1 MVSIKRKDN
10 KGRILK
16 DGESQRPDGTY
27 RYRYTDATGKRR
39 DVYSSRLVPTDKP
52 VPGSKNGLSLR
63 EKEKLINRDLED
75 GIKAQVENKVTLN
88 DMFRLYMSG
97 KTKLKAS
104 TRTNYIYMYEKYV
117 QDILGTKQIKDI
129 KYSTIYSFYC
139 NLIDNL
145 GFKPNSME
153 IIHTI
158 LHPVFRLAVR
168 DNNIRTNPTDG
179 VMKEIK
185 QTYDWEKPKRIA
197 LTIPEQEAFM
207 RFISESR
214 TYCRWQPM
222 MTVFL
227 GTGCRV
233 GEIIGLRWED
243 CDFEKGIISINHNTL
258 YRKYDGE
265 DEARFHITTPKTDAG
280 TRIIPMLSAVKRAL
294 LTEYNYQL
302 KYGFCD
308 EVIDGYS
315 GFIFQNRYGNLFTAH
330 DINRAIERIYKAHNE
345 HEMVQAEKEKRQP
358 LLIRH
363 FTAHNLRHTFCTRFC
378 ENESNLKVIQEIM
391 GHADIET
398 TMNIYAEATAQKK
411 QESFANLEGKIKIA

>member
-1 MVSIKRKDN
+1 MASTKRKDN

-39 DVYSSRLVPTDKP
+39 DVYSSRLVPTDKL
-52 VPGSKNGLSLR
+52 VPGSKSDLSLR

-88 DMFRLYMSG
+88 DMFHLYMSG
-97 KTKLKAS
+97 KTKLKDS

-117 QDILGTKQIKDI
+117 KDTLGTKQIKDI

-145 GFKPNSME
+145 NFKPNSME

-168 DNNIRTNPTDG
+168 DNHIRTNPTDG

-197 LTIPEQEAFM
+197 LTISEQEAFM

-214 TYCRWQPM
+214 IYSRWQPM

-233 GEIIGLRWED
+233 GEIIGLRWAD

-258 YRKYDGE
+258 YRKYNGE
-265 DEARFHITTPKTDAG
+265 NESRFHITTPKTDAG
-280 TRIIPMLSAVKRAL
+280 TRIIPMLSDVKRAL

-308 EVIDGYS
+308 EVVDGYS
-315 GFIFQNRYGNLFTAH
+315 GFIFQNRYGSLFTAH

-345 HEMVQAEKEKRQP
+345 QEATKAEKEKRQP

-363 FTAHNLRHTFCTRFC
+363 FSAHNLRHTFCTRFC

-398 TMNIYAEATAQKK
+398 TMNIYAEVTAEKK
-411 QESFANLEGKIKIA
+411 QESFAKLEGKIKIA

>member
-1 MVSIKRKDN
+1 MASLKRKDN

-39 DVYSSRLVPTDKP
+39 DVYSSRLVPTDKL
-52 VPGSKNGLSLR
+52 VPGSKSDLSLR
-63 EKEKLINRDLED
+63 EKEKLIHRDLED
-75 GIKAQVENKVTLN
+75 GIKAQVENRVTLN
-88 DMFRLYMSG
+88 DMFDLYMSG
-97 KTKLKAS
+97 KTKLKDS
-104 TRTNYIYMYEKYV
+104 TRTNYIYMYDKYV
-117 QDILGTKQIKDI
+117 RDTLGAKQIKDI
-129 KYSTIYSFYC
+129 KYSTINSFYR
-139 NLIDNL
+139 NLIDSLN
-145 GFKPNSME
+145 FKPNSME

-158 LHPVFRLAVR
+158 LHPVFTLAVR
-168 DNNIRTNPTDG
+168 DNYIRTNPTDG

-214 TYCRWQPM
+214 TYCRWQSM

-233 GEIIGLRWED
+233 GEIIGLRWAD

-258 YRKYDGE
+258 YRKYGGE

-302 KYGFCD
+302 KFGFCD
-308 EVIDGYS
+308 ETIDGYS
-315 GFIFQNRYGNLFTAH
+315 GFIFQNRYGSLFTAH
-330 DINRAIERIYKAHNE
+330 DINRAIERIYKAYNE
-345 HEMVQAEKEKRQP
+345 QESKKAEAEHRQP

-363 FTAHNLRHTFCTRFC
+363 FSAHNLRHTFCTRFC

-398 TMNIYAEATAQKK
+398 TMNIYAEATAEKK
-411 QESFANLEGKIKIA
+411 QESFAKLEGKIKIA